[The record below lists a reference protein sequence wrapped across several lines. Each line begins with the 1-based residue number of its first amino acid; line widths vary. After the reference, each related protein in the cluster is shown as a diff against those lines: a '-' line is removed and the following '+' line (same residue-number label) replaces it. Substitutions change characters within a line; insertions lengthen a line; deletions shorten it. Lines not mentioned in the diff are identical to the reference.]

1 MKWLLIVIKIVTKLD
16 FGC

>member
-1 MKWLLIVIKIVTKLD
+1 MKWLFVFKIVTKLD